1 MWVGCNEVKKDA
13 IGWYLKAKRFYLAG
27 FGRIK

>member
-1 MWVGCNEVKKDA
+1 VGCNEVKKDA

-27 FGRIK
+27 FGKIK